1 MLIIISSSRRWRKN
15 IQSALT
21 VTERTNFYIDF
32 DWRSES
38 SQSLLAWHY
47 VTLSVDFGHVTI
59 MKFSVDC
66 ETGQSCDVGCHPARH
81 GRDYGDHLA
90 GTKMALFPSSPW
102 LSHPSNFPPLIL
114 LFKLQPQE
122 IVQLWWRGCPLNL
135 IAQPTEL
142 R

>member
-1 MLIIISSSRRWRKN
+1 MLIIISSSRRWHKN

-59 MKFSVDC
+59 VSSQWTVRAELGRGHVTIVKFSVDC
-66 ETGQSCDVGCHPARH
+66 ETGHSWDEV
-81 GRDYGDHLA
+81 
-90 GTKMALFPSSPW
+90 
-102 LSHPSNFPPLIL
+102 LSG
-114 LFKLQPQE
+114 Q
-122 IVQLWWRGCPLNL
+122 
-135 IAQPTEL
+135 
-142 R
+142 

>member
-1 MLIIISSSRRWRKN
+1 MLIIISSSRRWHKN

-59 MKFSVDC
+59 VSSQWTVR
-66 ETGQSCDVGCHPARH
+66 Q
-81 GRDYGDHLA
+81 GRA
-90 GTKMALFPSSPW
+90 GTWPCHDREV
-102 LSHPSNFPPLIL
+102 LSGL
-114 LFKLQPQE
+114 
-122 IVQLWWRGCPLNL
+122 
-135 IAQPTEL
+135 
-142 R
+142 